1 MTAQKRDVESIPSE
15 DGQALPAS
23 AGSTFFAFDWGWF
36 LGEGKG
42 ENRYDC
48 STCKAN
54 GTEHQVV
61 SEIVGQTQYGEPV
74 SRRRCTGCGFEEK
87 NRWIPAAW

>member
-1 MTAQKRDVESIPSE
+1 MTARKSDVESTPSA

-23 AGSTFFAFDWGWF
+23 AGSTFFVLDWDWLFGA
-36 LGEGKG
+36 GKG

-48 STCKAN
+48 LTCKAA
-54 GTEHQVV
+54 GTEYQVV
-61 SEIVGQTQYGEPV
+61 SEVVDHTKYGERV
-74 SRRRCTGCGFEEK
+74 SRRRCTGCGFEEQ